1 MTVRQI
7 YEGVLVELNKVQHPS
22 LLLEDFNY
30 FFNKA
35 IYQYINKRYNIYDI
49 NQQTTDDMHVLKST
63 VRLPVTSTSKV
74 TNVTGANSLYG
85 ATYQFD
91 LPSDYLHLL
100 NCICEYRVAK
110 PFKCYDAGT
119 YVTFGAERLTPDLW
133 AQIINNFYMRP
144 QYKKPYYYIHN
155 INVAPTYDVANK
167 RIASEV
173 AGGHSAI
180 PSSTTI
186 GPTNPVD
193 PITHRGTDI
202 NTVQGLTIKD
212 SGNQDIPVTD
222 INRNQYIGSVSGG
235 LPSSLTIGDK
245 SYNTVERVGQMRYGN
260 PSNVRI
266 EIRYGKDDTLFQL
279 SSIYVDY
286 IKTPQYV
293 RLTQAQL
300 DTTEDTSQIME
311 FPDYVC
317 QEIIN
322 ELVHIIMENSSDP
335 RLQSHIPVSQSIANP
350 AQQQAQ
356 TTQK

>member
-63 VRLPVTSTSKV
+63 VRLPVTSNSKV

-155 INVAPTYDVANK
+155 INVAPTYDAANK
-167 RIASEV
+167 RVASEA

-180 PSSTTI
+180 PSSTTT

-193 PITHRGTDI
+193 PVTHRGTDI
-202 NTVQGLTIKD
+202 NTVQGLTENKTPIADKD
-212 SGNQDIPVTD
+212 G
-222 INRNQYIGSVSGG
+222 NQYIGSVSGG
-235 LPSSLTIGDK
+235 LQNYLTIGDK
-245 SYNTVERVGQMRYGN
+245 SYNAVERVGQMRYGN

-322 ELVHIIMENSSDP
+322 ELVHIIMENSGDP